1 MIRKAL
7 QLLPWVGG
15 TLVCLILILAVHV
28 YLVTRPKAPD
38 AHTRIMARMDMQQPL
53 TNEEG
58 EQVKTWLY
66 AQQGVD
72 HVLVNAQAGIAVFT
86 YSPLLANANE
96 IISRCQFTATRFM
109 PSAADMKKGCPAMA
123 ETFMGKVYNM
133 FLISKK

>member
-1 MIRKAL
+1 
-7 QLLPWVGG
+7 
-15 TLVCLILILAVHV
+15 
-28 YLVTRPKAPD
+28 
-38 AHTRIMARMDMQQPL
+38 MARMDMKQPL

-66 AQQGVD
+66 AQRGVD
-72 HVLVNAQAGIAVFT
+72 HVLVNVQSGIAVFT

-96 IISRCQFTATRFM
+96 IISRCHFTATRYM
-109 PSAADMKKGCPAMA
+109 PSAADMQKGCPAMA